1 MCWGGWARRCESRAL
16 LMRRIAVALGF
27 LAGCANPAH
36 TPATAPGT
44 AVPDSVLIVG
54 VKVASPERAEPFGP
68 VSVRITGGRI
78 VAISAGLSPQR
89 GERVIDGVGRYL
101 TPGLIDS
108 HTHLLE
114 VAGMRHDQEEAHPA
128 IARAAR
134 AQMPR
139 SFLFHGFTTVIDLA
153 SSSQPVRAWNAL
165 DVRPQAYFCGG
176 APILDGYPMNFLP
189 AAVRHRLLPN
199 YLVNAGH
206 EAVLPDGS
214 AVAQH
219 APEAVAE
226 RIKQDGAICVKS
238 FYETGFGR
246 VRNLPVPT
254 VATMRALVAAAHARG
269 LPVVLHANSQNAQSF
284 GVSAGV
290 DAFAHG
296 MWTWNE
302 RNQRVPTAP
311 IEALVEQM
319 VSARIA
325 LQPTIRVLYGEGELL
340 DAAFLSRP
348 ALADVVP
355 PSLLA
360 WYATEPGQWF
370 RNRMIE
376 DLDGGVPAGGWE
388 QAIAA
393 PVARVTAVLGRFAA
407 RNGRLLFGSDTPSAP
422 TYANPPG
429 LNGRWEMDR
438 WIAAGVTPAHIFRAA
453 TLDNAVFFGLDKE
466 IGTVSVGKRADL
478 LLLAANPLESVTAFD
493 RIEVVFTLGTP
504 IERTK
509 LSARAPAR

>member
-1 MCWGGWARRCESRAL
+1 
-16 LMRRIAVALGF
+16 MRHLWVALGF

-36 TPATAPGT
+36 TPATVPAV
-44 AVPDSVLIVG
+44 AVPDSVLIAG
-54 VKVASPERAEPFGP
+54 VKVASPEHAEPYGP
-68 VSVRITGGRI
+68 VSVRIAGGRI
-78 VAISAGLSPQR
+78 VAISAGLVPQR

-101 TPGLIDS
+101 APGLIDS

-114 VAGMRHDQEEAHPA
+114 VAGMRHDQEEAHPE
-128 IARAAR
+128 IARTAR
-134 AQMPR
+134 AQVPR

-153 SSSQPVRAWNAL
+153 SSSKPVRAWNAL

-189 AAVRHRLLPN
+189 AGVRYRLLPN
-199 YLVNAGH
+199 YLVNAEH
-206 EAVLPDGS
+206 EAVLPDGT

-226 RIKQDGAICVKS
+226 RIKQDGAVCVKA

-254 VATMRALVAAAHARG
+254 VATMQALVAAAHARG
-269 LPVVLHANSQNAQSF
+269 LPVILHANSQSAQSF
-284 GVSAGV
+284 GASAGV

-302 RNQRVPTAP
+302 RNQRAPTAQ
-311 IEALVEQM
+311 IEALVDQT
-319 VSARIA
+319 VSAGIA

-340 DAAFLSRP
+340 DPAFLARP
-348 ALADVVP
+348 ALAEVVP

-360 WYATEPGQWF
+360 WYATEQGQWF
-370 RNRMIE
+370 RNRLHD
-376 DLDGGVPAGGWE
+376 DLDGGFPAGGWE

-393 PVARVTAVLGRFAA
+393 PVARVSAVVGRFAV
-407 RNGRLLFGSDTPSAP
+407 RNGRLLFGTDTPSAP
-422 TYANPPG
+422 TYANPAG

-438 WIAAGVTPAHIFRAA
+438 WVAAGVTPARIFRAA

-466 IGTVSVGKRADL
+466 IGTVSIGKRADL
-478 LLLAANPLESVTAFD
+478 LLLAGNPLESVVAFD
-493 RIEVVFTLGTP
+493 RIEVVFTRGTP
-504 IERTK
+504 IERAK
-509 LSARAPAR
+509 LSARAAAQ